1 MTVKNTE
8 IFLLPTQAEFLFG
21 IPEDNFHKID
31 PKTGFPKIHVD
42 VSTFQGGVGSGK
54 TWCGSLRGLYLAFK
68 YPGIKGFVGAS
79 TQDLIDNTTKVQ
91 YLDHLENMGMKEG
104 EHFWFE
110 DRKTL
115 LKLCNGSWIYFK
127 TLSDPEQFKSYN
139 LGFVEFEEGSLIDEN
154 AFILLLTRLRQPKRA
169 CWDDHFHYSLFIHTN
184 PGGMRGWI
192 YKRFINPKTRTPNYR
207 YINAPT
213 KENIFLSSGYVEMME
228 EAFSKDQFQELVEGK
243 DVDFDNTIAFPDF
256 NEFNIRDNI
265 KINPQEPV
273 ILTCDFNFNP
283 MCWYLVQHY
292 DGRWYVL
299 REMIENSITTDEMCK
314 RVQLVLDEYRIKNF
328 LIMGDAAGKQK
339 KTNGSDY
346 AIMLNYFLKRGYT
359 CTTRLQ
365 NSNPFIKERLA
376 VLRGLIKNAKGE
388 RRLFVDSSCK
398 KLIYNFDACRN
409 HLSNGG
415 LKQPT
420 DTEIQKDDNLR
431 YLIHPID
438 AISYPMWYFNNFKA
452 IQLKGGS

>member
-1 MTVKNTE
+1 
-8 IFLLPTQAEFLFG
+8 
-21 IPEDNFHKID
+21 
-31 PKTGFPKIHVD
+31 
-42 VSTFQGGVGSGK
+42 
-54 TWCGSLRGLYLAFK
+54 
-68 YPGIKGFVGAS
+68 
-79 TQDLIDNTTKVQ
+79 
-91 YLDHLENMGMKEG
+91 
-104 EHFWFE
+104 
-110 DRKTL
+110 
-115 LKLCNGSWIYFK
+115 
-127 TLSDPEQFKSYN
+127 
-139 LGFVEFEEGSLIDEN
+139 
-154 AFILLLTRLRQPKRA
+154 
-169 CWDDHFHYSLFIHTN
+169 
-184 PGGMRGWI
+184 
-192 YKRFINPKTRTPNYR
+192 
-207 YINAPT
+207 
-213 KENIFLSSGYVEMME
+213 
-228 EAFSKDQFQELVEGK
+228 
-243 DVDFDNTIAFPDF
+243 
-256 NEFNIRDNI
+256 
-265 KINPQEPV
+265 
-273 ILTCDFNFNP
+273 
-283 MCWYLVQHY
+283 
-292 DGRWYVL
+292 
-299 REMIENSITTDEMCK
+299 
-314 RVQLVLDEYRIKNF
+314 
-328 LIMGDAAGKQK
+328 MGDAAGKQK